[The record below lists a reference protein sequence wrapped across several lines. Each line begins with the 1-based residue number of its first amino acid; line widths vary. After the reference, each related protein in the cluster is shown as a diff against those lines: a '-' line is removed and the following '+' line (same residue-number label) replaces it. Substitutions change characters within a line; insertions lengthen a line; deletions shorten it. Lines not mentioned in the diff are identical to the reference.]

1 MAAPKVESYPHIVRR
16 PDVHSGEPTVAGSRI
31 AVRVIVE
38 TARYSRNKAEL
49 YGAHPT
55 LTPAAIEEALA
66 YYETHREEIDRSI
79 KENED
84 ALVSNDW

>member
-1 MAAPKVESYPHIVRR
+1 MAAPKTMPYPHIVRN
-16 PDVHSGEPTVAGSRI
+16 PGTHAGEPTVAGSRI

-38 TARYSRNKAEL
+38 TARYARSKDEL

-55 LTPAAIEEALA
+55 ITPAAIEEALA
-66 YYETHREEIDRSI
+66 YYETHREEIDAYI

-84 ALVSNDW
+84 ALTADLW

>member
-1 MAAPKVESYPHIVRR
+1 MAAPKTVPYPHIVRR
-16 PDVHSGEPTVAGSRI
+16 PDVHAGEPVVAGSRI

-38 TARYSRNKAEL
+38 TARYARSRDEL

-55 LTPAAIEEALA
+55 ITPDSIEEALA
-66 YYETHREEIDRSI
+66 YYEAHREEIDGYI

-84 ALVSNDW
+84 ALTADLW